1 MKNKHIDSIKSAMY
15 NTPYDYKTSEKYYS
29 QMLNEKIQET
39 YEFSSDTFEIEVEET
54 PGTMEFK
61 PIVCRVCHAIE
72 PKTGL
77 QRGDDF
83 KELKFFDLNYPK
95 GIGTRYR
102 FDNSI
107 WITNNTDN
115 TKFVTKS
122 NVIRRCNNV
131 LKYIDEKGN
140 IIEEPCVIDY
150 ATKYSNVYY
159 NNYVFIPQGT
169 IVITAQNNDNAK
181 NILINDRFIFDSQV
195 YKIKSKNDFLRE
207 STFEK
212 GSAMLVKFEANL
224 DETAPD
230 DDFDLGIASMNKYK
244 DVYKPDQEI
253 TEDEIRVVIDPDISS
268 IMEGETVTF
277 SCYLYQGSNK
287 LDNNF
292 EFFCESIKS
301 SFYDFT
307 IIDKNHFSIKNNKMD
322 LNQYVVINCKS
333 GDYEK
338 KFSYQLRGLF

>member
-61 PIVCRVCHAIE
+61 SIVCRVCHAIE

-131 LKYIDEKGN
+131 LKYIDEN
-140 IIEEPCVIDY
+140 I
-150 ATKYSNVYY
+150 
-159 NNYVFIPQGT
+159 
-169 IVITAQNNDNAK
+169 K
-181 NILINDRFIFDSQV
+181 NI
-195 YKIKSKNDFLRE
+195 
-207 STFEK
+207 
-212 GSAMLVKFEANL
+212 
-224 DETAPD
+224 
-230 DDFDLGIASMNKYK
+230 
-244 DVYKPDQEI
+244 
-253 TEDEIRVVIDPDISS
+253 
-268 IMEGETVTF
+268 
-277 SCYLYQGSNK
+277 
-287 LDNNF
+287 
-292 EFFCESIKS
+292 
-301 SFYDFT
+301 
-307 IIDKNHFSIKNNKMD
+307 
-322 LNQYVVINCKS
+322 
-333 GDYEK
+333 
-338 KFSYQLRGLF
+338 